1 MSNMPKFDEQFEDL
15 GPLGAGGM
23 GEVRRV
29 RERKLGRVLAMK
41 VIQAKLLDDDAA
53 HARFAEEARTTAWL
67 EHPAIIPVHH
77 VGRLPDGRLYYTM
90 PVVRGRTLSEGVRE
104 VHEAVTDGAWH
115 PTAAGLSFRRLVE
128 CLRRA
133 CDAVAYA
140 HEHGVVHGD
149 LKPDNIM
156 IGRHGSVLV
165 LDWGLAR
172 VLGDVSGGPGPE
184 SASEALLDVS
194 TAPEPDERI
203 VGTLAYLAPER
214 LWNAALERPGDV
226 YALGAV
232 LYEILCGI
240 PPYGGDDPSS
250 VLQRLAMGPPDPV
263 DEVASSSGAPDLPTD
278 LVLAAESAMKRDPQ
292 QRPSSAATL
301 AADLGAWL
309 EGTRQLERAGELVAD
324 ARSSRD
330 RARGLRQE
338 AGEAR
343 VEAGLLLGELAPSA
357 AVEDKHPGWDLQS
370 RADDL
375 ERSAAR
381 LEAEFMQ
388 GLHAALALVPD
399 LPAAHESLAEY
410 HRGRHERAEGRG
422 DALEAE
428 RHAVLLRAHDR
439 TGRHEDYL
447 RGHGS
452 LTLYSLPAGAEVVL
466 AEVVERHRRL
476 VPGSARVVGTTPLHD
491 FPLAMGSYLLTLRAD
506 GCDPVTYPVRI
517 RRGGAWRAHPPGEA
531 AAHAVALP
539 PSGALGDGD
548 CYVPA
553 GWFTAGDDPD
563 APGCLP
569 RQDVWLDGF
578 VMRRDPVTHAEF
590 LAFLDHLVASNQ
602 LERAEALAPRLG
614 ASPAAAGGEHL
625 YGRTSSGGF
634 QLQGGAAGVEVT
646 AGRPVVCVT
655 WEAAHAYAGWRAAE
669 EGRAWRLPGELE
681 WEKAARG
688 VDGRFFPWGDHLDP
702 TWCCMR
708 DSHPSRPSMCAV
720 GEFPVDRSP
729 YGVRGLA
736 GNVRDWCSDPFAPA
750 GPVSHDGR
758 WRYEEPPLAGVPRV
772 GRGGTW
778 CVNPVSLRSAYRSW
792 FAPTFRSDDS
802 LGFRLACSYPDGW
815 TQI

>member
-1 MSNMPKFDEQFEDL
+1 MSDTPTFDEQFEDL

-29 RERKLGRVLAMK
+29 LERKLGRELAMK
-41 VIQAKLLDDDAA
+41 VIQTRLQGDDAA

-67 EHPAIIPVHH
+67 EHPSIIPVHH
-77 VGRLPDGRLYYTM
+77 VGLLPDGRLYYTM
-90 PVVRGRTLSEGVRE
+90 PVVEGRTLSEAVRE

-115 PTAAGLSFRRLVE
+115 PTPAGLTFRRLVE

-133 CDAVAYA
+133 SDAVAYA

-149 LKPDNIM
+149 LKPDNVM
-156 IGRHGSVLV
+156 IGRHGTVLV

-172 VLGDVSGGPGPE
+172 VLGDVPGGPGPE
-184 SASEALLDVS
+184 SASQVLLGLAEA
-194 TAPEPDERI
+194 PGPDERI
-203 VGTLAYLAPER
+203 VGTLAYLPPER
-214 LWNAALERPGDV
+214 LWNAELERSGDV

-232 LYEILCGI
+232 LYEILCGVS
-240 PPYGGDDPSS
+240 PYGGGDPSS

-263 DEVASSSGAPDLPTD
+263 DEVAAASGAPEPPAD
-278 LVLAAESAMKRDPQ
+278 LVLAVESAMKRDPQ
-292 QRPSSAATL
+292 HRPASAAAL

-309 EGTRQLERAGELVAD
+309 EGTRQLERAGELVAEALA
-324 ARSSRD
+324 ARRELHTVRG
-330 RARGLRQE
+330 RARE
-338 AGEAR
+338 ARGEAAR
-343 VEAGLLLGELAPSA
+343 LLEGLAPTA
-357 AVEDKHPGWDLQS
+357 PVEDKHAAWDLQS
-370 RADDL
+370 RADGL

-381 LEAEFMQ
+381 LEAEFVQ
-388 GLHAALALVPD
+388 GLHAALAMVPD
-399 LPAAHESLAEY
+399 LPAAHEALASY
-410 HRGRHERAEGRG
+410 YRDRHERAEGAG
-422 DALEAE
+422 DVLAAE
-428 RHAVLLRAHDR
+428 RDAVLLRSHDHA
-439 TGRHEDYL
+439 GRHEHYL
-447 RGHGS
+447 RGHGT
-452 LTLYSLPAGAEVVL
+452 LTLLSQPDGAEVEL
-466 AEVVERHRRL
+466 AEVVQHQRQLLPR
-476 VPGSARVVGTTPLHD
+476 PSRVVVATPLRG

-517 RRGGAWRAHPPGEA
+517 RRGEDWRAAPPGETA
-531 AAHAVALP
+531 ARAIEIPRAGV
-539 PSGALGDGD
+539 LGDGD

-553 GWFTAGDDPD
+553 GWFTAGDDPG

-569 RQDVWLDGF
+569 RQDVWLDSF

-590 LAFLDHLVASNQ
+590 LGFLNHLVAARRR
-602 LERAEALAPRLG
+602 ERAEALAPRLG

-625 YGRTSSGGF
+625 YGRGLDGGF
-634 QLQGGAAGVEVT
+634 ELAGGAAGVEVV
-646 AGRPVVCVT
+646 ADRPVVCVT
-655 WEAAHAYAGWRAAE
+655 WEAAAAYARWRAVE

-708 DSHPSRPSMCAV
+708 DSHPTRPSMCAV
-720 GEFPVDRSP
+720 GDFSMDRSP

-736 GNVRDWCSDPFAPA
+736 GNVRDWCSDPFDPD
-750 GPVSHDGR
+750 GPTLENGR
-758 WRYEEPPLAGVPRV
+758 WRYIEPPASGVPRV

-815 TQI
+815 ILD